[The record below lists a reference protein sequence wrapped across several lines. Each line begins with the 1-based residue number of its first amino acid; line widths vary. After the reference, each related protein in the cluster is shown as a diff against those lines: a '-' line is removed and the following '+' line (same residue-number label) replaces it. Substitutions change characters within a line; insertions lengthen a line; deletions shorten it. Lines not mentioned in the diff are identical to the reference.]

1 MGLKVF
7 PFPLIPFVL
16 ALAAG
21 IVAGKSLLPN
31 GFQISIGIII
41 SFLIFLFYFLKAR
54 KQLFPSINFGIAT
67 AVLAFFIGIGLH
79 FLHFQPNRAN
89 HYSHLLKTEYN
100 YVSGTVSKVLKSSA
114 KNHKYEFEIQS
125 INQKKAAGKIL
136 IYNKNDNPTQLKPGD
151 LLLFESQLQSVP
163 KNLNPYQFDYSNY
176 LANQHIF
183 HQVFLKPND
192 FKIIGNQSTFASFTH
207 FTREKLTSSFNHLNW
222 KPETQ
227 AFINALLFGQKNHL
241 EQETLT
247 SFTDAG
253 VMHVLAISGLHVGI
267 IYMFIAFALK
277 PLKCYKKGRLIE
289 LLLTLFLLWS
299 FAAITGFSAS
309 VSRAVT
315 LFSIIAI
322 GRFWNKRSSVYNSIA
337 ASALLLLLVNPNFI
351 FDIGFQLS
359 YSAVL
364 SIVLFQ
370 PFFERFYF
378 SKNKVSRYCVD
389 LILVSV
395 AAQIGVL
402 PLSLYYF
409 NQFPVL
415 FLVANILVI
424 PLITLLLLLGVLT
437 LILNFSFPM
446 LAQFPAVIIE
456 KIIDFM
462 TFYVGWISKFDTF
475 IIRNI
480 SFSASLCLVAYLMIA
495 CFLYW
500 LYQKKNKALI
510 YFLVSVILVQITY
523 VFSQTSAQLHHEM
536 LIFNTKGSLFA
547 IKKNEKTVFFSTS
560 PEDQIATISDYKR
573 GNFTENSTILPIE
586 NVYQF
591 GNRKILVIDASGYF
605 KIGINPDVVV
615 LIDNPKI
622 NLERVI
628 KELQPKTI
636 IADNS
641 NSFYKINQW
650 KQTCEQE
657 KIPFHTTAEKGFYRI
672 K

>member
-21 IVAGKSLLPN
+21 IVAGKSFLPN
-31 GFQISIGIII
+31 GFQISIGIAI
-41 SFLIFLFYFLKAR
+41 SFLIFLLYFLKAR
-54 KQLFPSINFGIAT
+54 RQLFPSINFGIAT
-67 AVLAFFIGIGLH
+67 AVLAFFIGTGLH

-89 HYSHLLKTEYN
+89 HYSHLLKTENN
-100 YVSGTVSKVLKSSA
+100 YVTGTVSKILKSSA

-125 INQKKAAGKIL
+125 VNQKQAIGKIL
-136 IYNKNDNPTQLKPGD
+136 IYNKKDNPTQLKPGD
-151 LLLFESQLQSVP
+151 VVLFESQLQSVL
-163 KNLNPYQFDYSNY
+163 KNLNPYQFDYANY

-192 FKIIGNQSTFASFTH
+192 FKIIGNQSTFASFIH
-207 FTREKLTSSFNHLNW
+207 FTREKLTSSFHHLNW

-267 IYMFIAFALK
+267 IYIFIAFALK
-277 PLKCYKKGRLIE
+277 PLKRYKKGRLIE

-378 SKNKVSRYCVD
+378 SKNKISRYVVD

-409 NQFPVL
+409 NQFPIL

-424 PLITLLLLLGVLT
+424 PFVTLLLLLGVLT

-446 LAQFPAVIIE
+446 LAQFPAFIIE

-462 TFYVGWISKFDTF
+462 TFYVGWISEFDAF

-510 YFLVSVILVQITY
+510 YFLVSIILVQITY
-523 VFSQTSAQLHHEM
+523 VFTQTSAQLQHEM

-547 IKKNEKTVFFSTS
+547 IKKNTETTFFSTS
-560 PEDQIATISDYKR
+560 PEEQIATISDYNR

-586 NVYQF
+586 NVYLF
-591 GNRKILVIDASGYF
+591 GNRKILVIDDSGYF

-641 NSFYKINQW
+641 NSFYRINQW
-650 KQTCEQE
+650 KATCEQE
-657 KIPFHTTAEKGFYRI
+657 KIPFHATAEKGFYRI

>member
-16 ALAAG
+16 ALASG
-21 IVAGKSLLPN
+21 IVAGKSFLPN
-31 GFQISIGIII
+31 GFQISIGIAI
-41 SFLIFLFYFLKAR
+41 SFLIFLLYLLKAR
-54 KQLFPSINFGIAT
+54 RQLFPSINFGIAT
-67 AVLAFFIGIGLH
+67 AVLAFFIGTGLH

-89 HYSHLLKTEYN
+89 HYSNVLQTENN

-125 INQKKAAGKIL
+125 VNQKQAIGKIL
-136 IYNKNDNPTQLKPGD
+136 IYNKKDNLTQLKPGD
-151 LLLFESQLQSVP
+151 VVLFESQLQSVP
-163 KNLNPYQFDYSNY
+163 KNLNPYQFDYANY

-207 FTREKLTSSFNHLNW
+207 FTREKLTSSFDHLHW
-222 KPETQ
+222 KPETK

-241 EQETLT
+241 DQETLT

-277 PLKCYKKGRLIE
+277 PLKRYKKGRLIE

-299 FAAITGFSAS
+299 FAALTGFSAS

-337 ASALLLLLVNPNFI
+337 ASALLLLLINPNFI

-378 SKNKVSRYCVD
+378 SKNKVSRYVVD

-424 PLITLLLLLGVLT
+424 PLVTLLLLLGVLT
-437 LILNFSFPM
+437 LIFNFIFPM
-446 LAQFPAVIIE
+446 LAQFSAVIIE

-462 TFYVGWISKFDTF
+462 TFYVGWISEFDAF

-510 YFLVSVILVQITY
+510 YFLVSIILVQITY
-523 VFSQTSAQLHHEM
+523 VFSQTSAQLQHEM

-547 IKKNEKTVFFSTS
+547 IKKNTETTFFSTS
-560 PEDQIATISDYKR
+560 PEEQIATISDYNR

-586 NVYQF
+586 NVYLF
-591 GNRKILVIDASGYF
+591 GNRKILVIDDSGYF

-641 NSFYKINQW
+641 NSFYRVNQW
-650 KQTCEQE
+650 KATCEQE
-657 KIPFHTTAEKGFYRI
+657 KIPFHATAEKGFYRI

>member
-1 MGLKVF
+1 
-7 PFPLIPFVL
+7 
-16 ALAAG
+16 
-21 IVAGKSLLPN
+21 
-31 GFQISIGIII
+31 
-41 SFLIFLFYFLKAR
+41 
-54 KQLFPSINFGIAT
+54 
-67 AVLAFFIGIGLH
+67 
-79 FLHFQPNRAN
+79 
-89 HYSHLLKTEYN
+89 
-100 YVSGTVSKVLKSSA
+100 
-114 KNHKYEFEIQS
+114 
-125 INQKKAAGKIL
+125 
-136 IYNKNDNPTQLKPGD
+136 
-151 LLLFESQLQSVP
+151 LQSVP
-163 KNLNPYQFDYSNY
+163 KNLNPYQFDYANY

-207 FTREKLTSSFNHLNW
+207 FTREKLTSSFHHLNW

-277 PLKCYKKGRLIE
+277 PLKRYKKGRLIE

-299 FAAITGFSAS
+299 FAALTGFSAS

-378 SKNKVSRYCVD
+378 SKNKVSRYVVD

-409 NQFPVL
+409 NQFPIL

-424 PLITLLLLLGVLT
+424 PLVTLLLLLGVLT
-437 LILNFSFPM
+437 LILNFIFPM
-446 LAQFPAVIIE
+446 LAQFPALVIE

-510 YFLVSVILVQITY
+510 YFLVSIILVQITY
-523 VFSQTSAQLHHEM
+523 VFSQTSSQLQHEM
-536 LIFNTKGSLFA
+536 LVFNTKGSLFA
-547 IKKNEKTVFFSTS
+547 IKKN
-560 PEDQIATISDYKR
+560 
-573 GNFTENSTILPIE
+573 TENNIFQHFTRRA
-586 NVYQF
+586 NCNYF
-591 GNRKILVIDASGYF
+591 G
-605 KIGINPDVVV
+605 
-615 LIDNPKI
+615 
-622 NLERVI
+622 
-628 KELQPKTI
+628 LQ
-636 IADNS
+636 
-641 NSFYKINQW
+641 
-650 KQTCEQE
+650 
-657 KIPFHTTAEKGFYRI
+657 
-672 K
+672 

>member
-1 MGLKVF
+1 MKVF
-7 PFPLIPFVL
+7 AFPLIPFVL

-21 IVAGKSLLPN
+21 IVAGKSVLSN
-31 GFQISIGIII
+31 GYQISVGIVT
-41 SFLIFLFYFLKAR
+41 SFLVFLLYFLKAR
-54 KQLFPSINFGIAT
+54 KQLFPTTTFGIAT
-67 AVLAFFIGIGLH
+67 TVLAFFIGSGLH
-79 FLHFQPNRAN
+79 FLHFQPNREN
-89 HYSHLLKTEYN
+89 HYSNLLETENN
-100 YVSGTVSKVLKSSA
+100 YVSGIVSKVLKSSA
-114 KNHKYEFEIQS
+114 KNHKYEFEILS
-125 INQKKAAGKIL
+125 VNQKTAAGKIL
-136 IYNKNDNPTQLKPGD
+136 IYNKKDNPTQLKPGD
-151 LLLFESQLQSVP
+151 VVLFESQWQHIP
-163 KNLNPYQFDYSNY
+163 KHLNPYQFDYANY

-192 FKIIGNQSTFASFTH
+192 FKIIGNQFTFATLTH
-207 FTREKLTSSFNHLNW
+207 NTREKLTSSFHHLHW

-227 AFINALLFGQKNHL
+227 TFINALLFGQKNQL

-247 SFTDAG
+247 AFSDAG

-277 PLKCYKKGRLIE
+277 PLKRYKKGRLIE

-299 FAAITGFSAS
+299 FASITGFSAS

-315 LFSIIAI
+315 LFSSIAI

-337 ASALLLLLVNPNFI
+337 VSALLLLLANPNFI

-378 SKNKVSRYCVD
+378 SKNKISRYIVD

-415 FLVANILVI
+415 FLVANVLVI
-424 PLITLLLLLGVLT
+424 PLITLLLLLSVLT

-446 LAQFPAVIIE
+446 LAHFTAAIIE

-462 TFYVGWISKFDTF
+462 TFYVSWISKFDTF

-480 SFSASLCLVAYLMIA
+480 SFTVSLCWTAYFMIA

-510 YFLVSVILVQITY
+510 SFLVSIILVQITY
-523 VFSQTSAQLHHEM
+523 VFSQASAQLHDEM

-547 IKKNEKTVFFSTS
+547 IKKNTKTTFFSTS
-560 PEDQIATISDYKR
+560 PEEQIAAISDYKR
-573 GNFTENSTILPIE
+573 GIFLDNSTLLPIE
-586 NVYQF
+586 NIYQF
-591 GNRKILVIDASGYF
+591 GKQKILVIDASGYF
-605 KIGINPDVVV
+605 KIEINPDVIV

-628 KELQPKTI
+628 KELQPKII

-641 NSFYKINQW
+641 NSFYRINQW

-657 KIPFHTTAEKGFYRI
+657 KIPFHATAEKGFYRI

>member
-1 MGLKVF
+1 MKVI

-16 ALAAG
+16 ALALG
-21 IVAGKSLLPN
+21 IVAGKSFLPN
-31 GFQISIGIII
+31 GFQISIGIAI

-54 KQLFPSINFGIAT
+54 KQLFPSSVFGIST
-67 AVLAFFIGIGLH
+67 VVLAFFIGIGLH
-79 FLHFQPNRAN
+79 FLHFQPNRTN
-89 HYSHLLKTEYN
+89 HYSHLLQTENN
-100 YVSGTVSKVLKSSA
+100 YVSGVVSKVLKSSA

-125 INQKKAAGKIL
+125 VNQKQAIGKIL
-136 IYNKNDNPTQLKPGD
+136 IYNKKDNPTQLKPGD
-151 LLLFESQLQSVP
+151 IVLFESQLQNIP
-163 KNLNPYQFDYSNY
+163 KNLNPFQFDYANY
-176 LANQHIF
+176 LANRHIF

-192 FKIIGNQSTFASFTH
+192 FIIIGNQSTFATSAHFSREFLIASFDYLH
-207 FTREKLTSSFNHLNW
+207 W
-222 KPETQ
+222 KPETR

-241 EQETLT
+241 EPETLT

-267 IYMFIAFALK
+267 IYMFIAFVLK
-277 PLKCYKKGRLIE
+277 PLKQYKKGRIIE
-289 LLLTLFLLWS
+289 LFLTLFLLFS

-315 LFSIIAI
+315 MFSVVAI
-322 GRFWNKRSSVYNSIA
+322 GRFWNKNNSVYNSFA
-337 ASALLLLLVNPNFI
+337 VSALLLLLINPNFL

-364 SIVLFQ
+364 AIVVFQ
-370 PFFERFYF
+370 PFYRCFYF
-378 SKNKVSRYCVD
+378 SKNKVVRYCID

-395 AAQIGVL
+395 AAQMGVL

-409 NQFPVL
+409 NQFPTL
-415 FLVANILVI
+415 FLFANFLVI
-424 PLITLLLLLGVLT
+424 PLVTLLLLLGVLT
-437 LILNFSFPM
+437 LVLNFSFPI
-446 LAQFPAVIIE
+446 LAQFPAFFIE
-456 KIIDFM
+456 KIINFM
-462 TFYVGWISKFDTF
+462 TFYVGWVSKFDAF

-500 LYQKKNKALI
+500 LYQRKNKALI
-510 YFLVSVILVQITY
+510 YFLVSIILVQITY
-523 VFSQTSAQLHHEM
+523 VFSQTSAQLHDEM

-560 PEDQIATISDYKR
+560 PEEQITTISDYKR
-573 GNFTENSTILPIE
+573 GNFTQNSTILPIE

-605 KIGINPDVVV
+605 KISLNPDVVV

-628 KELQPKTI
+628 KELQPKII

-641 NSFYKINQW
+641 NSFYRINQW

-657 KIPFHTTAEKGFYRI
+657 KIPFHATAEKGFYRI

>member
-21 IVAGKSLLPN
+21 IVAGKSFLPN
-31 GFQISIGIII
+31 GFQISIGIAI
-41 SFLIFLFYFLKAR
+41 SFLLFLLYFLKAR
-54 KQLFPSINFGIAT
+54 KQLFPSINFGIA
-67 AVLAFFIGIGLH
+67 AAFLAFFIGTGLH

-89 HYSHLLKTEYN
+89 HYSHLLQTENN

-125 INQKKAAGKIL
+125 VNQKQAIGKIL
-136 IYNKNDNPTQLKPGD
+136 IYNKKDNPTQLKPGD
-151 LLLFESQLQSVP
+151 VVLFESQLQSVP
-163 KNLNPYQFDYSNY
+163 KNLNPYQFDYANY

-192 FKIIGNQSTFASFTH
+192 FKIIGNQSTFAFFTH
-207 FTREKLTSSFNHLNW
+207 FTREKLTSSFHHLHW

-277 PLKCYKKGRLIE
+277 PLKRYKKGRLIE

-378 SKNKVSRYCVD
+378 SKNKVGRYCVD

-424 PLITLLLLLGVLT
+424 PLVTLLLLLGVLT
-437 LILNFSFPM
+437 LILNFTFPM

-462 TFYVGWISKFDTF
+462 TFYVGWISKFDMF

-480 SFSASLCLVAYLMIA
+480 SFTASLCWTAYLMIT

-500 LYQKKNKALI
+500 LYQRKNKALVC
-510 YFLVSVILVQITY
+510 FLISIILVQITY
-523 VFSQTSAQLHHEM
+523 VFSQTSALLQHEM

-547 IKKNEKTVFFSTS
+547 IKKNTETTFFSTS
-560 PEDQIATISDYKR
+560 PEEQIATISDYKR
-573 GNFTENSTILPIE
+573 GNFLDNSTILPIE

-605 KIGINPDVVV
+605 KIGMNPDVVV

-628 KELQPKTI
+628 KELQPKSI

-641 NSFYKINQW
+641 NSFYRINQW

-657 KIPFHTTAEKGFYRI
+657 KIPFHATAEKGFYRI

>member
-1 MGLKVF
+1 LKVF
-7 PFPLIPFVL
+7 PFPLIPFTL

-21 IVAGKSLLPN
+21 IVAGKFFIPN
-31 GFQISIGIII
+31 GFQILFGIVIG
-41 SFLIFLFYFLKAR
+41 FLVFLLYFLKAK
-54 KQLFPSINFGIAT
+54 KQLYPSTSFGIST
-67 AVLAFFIGIGLH
+67 VFLAFFIGTGLH

-89 HYSHLLKTEYN
+89 HYSHLLKTENN
-100 YVSGTVSKVLKSSA
+100 YVSGTISKVLKSSA

-125 INQKKAAGKIL
+125 VNQKQAIGKIL
-136 IYNKNDNPTQLKPGD
+136 IYNKKDNPTQLKPGD
-151 LLLFESQLQSVP
+151 VVLFESQLQSVP
-163 KNLNPYQFDYSNY
+163 KNLNPYQFDYANY

-207 FTREKLTSSFNHLNW
+207 FTREKLTSSFHHLNW

-277 PLKCYKKGRLIE
+277 PLKRYKKGRLIE

-378 SKNKVSRYCVD
+378 SKNKISRYVVD

-424 PLITLLLLLGVLT
+424 PLVTLLLLLGVLT

-456 KIIDFM
+456 NIIDFM

-510 YFLVSVILVQITY
+510 YFLVSIILVQITF
-523 VFSQTSAQLHHEM
+523 VFSQTSSQLNEEM
-536 LIFNTKGSLFA
+536 VVFNTKGSLFA
-547 IKKNEKTVFFSTS
+547 IKKNEKTTFFSTS
-560 PEDQIATISDYKR
+560 PEDQIAIFQITK
-573 GNFTENSTILPIE
+573 EVILQKTAQFYPLKMYIYLEIE
-586 NVYQF
+586 RY
-591 GNRKILVIDASGYF
+591 
-605 KIGINPDVVV
+605 
-615 LIDNPKI
+615 
-622 NLERVI
+622 
-628 KELQPKTI
+628 
-636 IADNS
+636 
-641 NSFYKINQW
+641 W
-650 KQTCEQE
+650 
-657 KIPFHTTAEKGFYRI
+657 
-672 K
+672 

>member
-1 MGLKVF
+1 
-7 PFPLIPFVL
+7 
-16 ALAAG
+16 
-21 IVAGKSLLPN
+21 
-31 GFQISIGIII
+31 
-41 SFLIFLFYFLKAR
+41 
-54 KQLFPSINFGIAT
+54 
-67 AVLAFFIGIGLH
+67 
-79 FLHFQPNRAN
+79 
-89 HYSHLLKTEYN
+89 
-100 YVSGTVSKVLKSSA
+100 LKSSA

-125 INQKKAAGKIL
+125 VNQKQAIGKIL
-136 IYNKNDNPTQLKPGD
+136 IYNKKDNPTQLKPGD
-151 LLLFESQLQSVP
+151 VVLFESQLQNIP
-163 KNLNPYQFDYSNY
+163 KNLNPFQFDYANY
-176 LANQHIF
+176 LANRHIF

-192 FKIIGNQSTFASFTH
+192 FIIIGNQSTFATSAHFLREFLIASFDYLH
-207 FTREKLTSSFNHLNW
+207 W
-222 KPETQ
+222 KPEPR

-241 EQETLT
+241 EPETLT

-277 PLKCYKKGRLIE
+277 PLKRYKKGRLIE

-378 SKNKVSRYCVD
+378 NKNKISRYCVD

-409 NQFPVL
+409 NQFPIL
-415 FLVANILVI
+415 FLVANIFVI
-424 PLITLLLLLGVLT
+424 PLVTLLILLGVLT
-437 LILNFSFPM
+437 LVLNFSFPI
-446 LAQFPAVIIE
+446 LAQFPAFFIE
-456 KIIDFM
+456 KIINFM
-462 TFYVGWISKFDTF
+462 TFYVGWVSKFDAF

-500 LYQKKNKALI
+500 LYQRKNKALI
-510 YFLVSVILVQITY
+510 YFLVSIILVQITY
-523 VFSQTSAQLHHEM
+523 VFSQTSAQLHDEM
-536 LIFNTKGSLFA
+536 LIFNTKESLFA
-547 IKKNEKTVFFSTS
+547 IKKNEKTVFFSIS
-560 PEDQIATISDYKR
+560 PEEQITTISDYKR
-573 GNFTENSTILPIE
+573 GNFTQNSTILPIE

-605 KIGINPDVVV
+605 KISLNPDVVV

-628 KELQPKTI
+628 KELQPKII

-641 NSFYKINQW
+641 NSFYRINQW

-657 KIPFHTTAEKGFYRI
+657 KIPFHATAEKGFYRI

>member
-1 MGLKVF
+1 LKVF
-7 PFPLIPFVL
+7 AFPLIPFVL

-21 IVAGKSLLPN
+21 IVAEKSFLSN
-31 GFQISIGIII
+31 GFQITIGIAI
-41 SFLIFLFYFLKAR
+41 SFLVFLFYFFKTR
-54 KQLFPSINFGIAT
+54 KQLFPTTTFGIAT
-67 AVLAFFIGIGLH
+67 TVLAFFIGSGLH
-79 FLHFQPNRAN
+79 FLHFQPNREN
-89 HYSHLLKTEYN
+89 HYSNVLETENN
-100 YVSGTVSKVLKSSA
+100 YVTGVVSKVLKSSA
-114 KNHKYEFEIQS
+114 KNHKYEFEMLS
-125 INQKKAAGKIL
+125 VNQKTASGKIL
-136 IYNKNDNPTQLKPGD
+136 IYNKKDNPTQLKPGD
-151 LLLFESQLQSVP
+151 IVLFESQWQHIP
-163 KNLNPYQFDYSNY
+163 KHLNPYQFDYANY

-192 FKIIGNQSTFASFTH
+192 FTIIGNQFTFASLTH
-207 FTREKLTSSFNHLNW
+207 YTREKLTSSYHHLHW

-227 AFINALLFGQKNHL
+227 AFINALLFGQKNQL

-247 SFTDAG
+247 AFSDAG

-277 PLKCYKKGRLIE
+277 PLKRYKKGRLIE

-315 LFSIIAI
+315 LFSSIAI
-322 GRFWNKRSSVYNSIA
+322 GRFWNKISSVYNSIA
-337 ASALLLLLVNPNFI
+337 VSALLLLLANPNFI

-378 SKNKVSRYCVD
+378 SKNKISRYCVD

-409 NQFPVL
+409 NQFPIL

-437 LILNFSFPM
+437 LILNFLVPM
-446 LAQFPAVIIE
+446 LAQFPAFAIE

-480 SFSASLCLVAYLMIA
+480 SFSASLCLVAYFMIV

-510 YFLVSVILVQITY
+510 YFLVSIILVQITY
-523 VFSQTSAQLHHEM
+523 VFSQTSAQLHDEM

-547 IKKNEKTVFFSTS
+547 IKKNTETTFFSTS
-560 PEDQIATISDYKR
+560 PEEQIATISDYKR
-573 GNFTENSTILPIE
+573 GNFSDKSTILPIE
-586 NVYQF
+586 YIYQF
-591 GNRKILVIDASGYF
+591 EKQKILVIDASGYF
-605 KIGINPDVVV
+605 KIEINPDIIV

-628 KELQPKTI
+628 KELQPKII

-641 NSFYKINQW
+641 NSFYKIKQW

-657 KIPFHTTAEKGFYRI
+657 KIPFHATAEKGFYRI

>member
-1 MGLKVF
+1 MKVF
-7 PFPLIPFVL
+7 PFPLIPFTL

-21 IVAGKSLLPN
+21 IVAGKFFLPN
-31 GFQISIGIII
+31 SFQILFGIAIG
-41 SFLIFLFYFLKAR
+41 FLVFLLYFLKAK
-54 KQLFPSINFGIAT
+54 KQLLPTTSFGIST
-67 AVLAFFIGIGLH
+67 VFLAFFIGMGLH
-79 FLHFQPNRAN
+79 FLHFQPNREN
-89 HYSHLLKTEYN
+89 HYSHLLQPENN

-114 KNHKYEFEIQS
+114 KNHKYEFQIELV
-125 INQKKAAGKIL
+125 NQKKATGKIL
-136 IYNKNDNPTQLKPGD
+136 TYNKKDNPTQLHPGD
-151 LLLFESQLQSVP
+151 LVLFEAQLQSVP
-163 KNLNPYQFDYSNY
+163 KNLNPYQFDYANY

-192 FKIIGNQSTFASFTH
+192 FKIIGKQSSFASFTH
-207 FTREKLTSSFNHLNW
+207 SAREKLTSSFDHLHW
-222 KPETQ
+222 KPETK

-241 EQETLT
+241 DQETLT

-277 PLKCYKKGRLIE
+277 PLKRYKKGRLIE

-299 FAAITGFSAS
+299 FAALTGFSAS

-322 GRFWNKRSSVYNSIA
+322 GRFWNRRSSVYNSIA
-337 ASALLLLLVNPNFI
+337 ASALLLLLINPNFI

-378 SKNKVSRYCVD
+378 SKNKISRYCVD

-424 PLITLLLLLGVLT
+424 PLVTLLLLLGVLT
-437 LILNFSFPM
+437 LVLNFSFPI
-446 LAQFPAVIIE
+446 LAQFPAAIIE

-462 TFYVGWISKFDTF
+462 TFYVTWVSKFDTF

-480 SFSASLCLVAYLMIA
+480 SFTASLCLASYLMIS

-510 YFLVSVILVQITY
+510 YFLASIVLVQITF
-523 VFSQTSAQLHHEM
+523 VFSQTSSQLNEEM
-536 LIFNTKGSLFA
+536 VVFNTKGSLFA
-547 IKKNEKTVFFSTS
+547 IKKNEKTTFFSTL
-560 PEDQIATISDYKR
+560 PEDQITAISDYKR
-573 GNFTENSTILPIE
+573 GNFLDNTTILPIE

-641 NSFYKINQW
+641 NSFYRIIQW
-650 KQTCEQE
+650 KATCEQE
-657 KIPFHTTAEKGFYRI
+657 KIPFHATAEKGFFRL

>member
-21 IVAGKSLLPN
+21 IVAGKSFLPN
-31 GFQISIGIII
+31 GFQISIGIAI
-41 SFLIFLFYFLKAR
+41 SFLIFLLYFLKAR
-54 KQLFPSINFGIAT
+54 RQLFPSINFGIAT
-67 AVLAFFIGIGLH
+67 AVLAFFIGTGLH

-89 HYSHLLKTEYN
+89 HYSHLLKTENN
-100 YVSGTVSKVLKSSA
+100 YVTGTVSKILKSSA

-125 INQKKAAGKIL
+125 VNQKQAIGKIL
-136 IYNKNDNPTQLKPGD
+136 IYNKKDNPTQLKPGD
-151 LLLFESQLQSVP
+151 VVLFESQLQSVL
-163 KNLNPYQFDYSNY
+163 KNLNPYQFDYANY

-192 FKIIGNQSTFASFTH
+192 FKIIGNQSTFASFIH
-207 FTREKLTSSFNHLNW
+207 FTREKLTSSFHHLNW

-267 IYMFIAFALK
+267 IYIFIAFALK
-277 PLKCYKKGRLIE
+277 PLKRYKKGRLIE

-378 SKNKVSRYCVD
+378 SKNKISRYVVD

-409 NQFPVL
+409 NQFPIL

-424 PLITLLLLLGVLT
+424 PFVTLLLLLGVLT
-437 LILNFSFPM
+437 LILNFIFPM
-446 LAQFPAVIIE
+446 LAQFPAFAIE

-510 YFLVSVILVQITY
+510 YFLVSIILVQITY
-523 VFSQTSAQLHHEM
+523 VFSQTSAQLQHEM

-547 IKKNEKTVFFSTS
+547 IKKNTETTFFSTS
-560 PEDQIATISDYKR
+560 PEEQIATISDYNR

-586 NVYQF
+586 NVYLF
-591 GNRKILVIDASGYF
+591 GNRKILVIDDSGYF

-641 NSFYKINQW
+641 NSFYRINQW
-650 KQTCEQE
+650 KATCEQE
-657 KIPFHTTAEKGFYRI
+657 KIPFHATAEKGFYRI

>member
-1 MGLKVF
+1 
-7 PFPLIPFVL
+7 
-16 ALAAG
+16 
-21 IVAGKSLLPN
+21 LL
-31 GFQISIGIII
+31 
-41 SFLIFLFYFLKAR
+41 
-54 KQLFPSINFGIAT
+54 QL
-67 AVLAFFIGIGLH
+67 
-79 FLHFQPNRAN
+79 
-89 HYSHLLKTEYN
+89 
-100 YVSGTVSKVLKSSA
+100 
-114 KNHKYEFEIQS
+114 
-125 INQKKAAGKIL
+125 
-136 IYNKNDNPTQLKPGD
+136 
-151 LLLFESQLQSVP
+151 
-163 KNLNPYQFDYSNY
+163 
-176 LANQHIF
+176 
-183 HQVFLKPND
+183 
-192 FKIIGNQSTFASFTH
+192 
-207 FTREKLTSSFNHLNW
+207 
-222 KPETQ
+222 
-227 AFINALLFGQKNHL
+227 
-241 EQETLT
+241 
-247 SFTDAG
+247 
-253 VMHVLAISGLHVGI
+253 
-267 IYMFIAFALK
+267 
-277 PLKCYKKGRLIE
+277 
-289 LLLTLFLLWS
+289 
-299 FAAITGFSAS
+299 TGFSAS

-378 SKNKVSRYCVD
+378 SKNKISRYVVD

-409 NQFPVL
+409 NQFPIL

-424 PLITLLLLLGVLT
+424 PFVTLLLLLGVLT
-437 LILNFSFPM
+437 LILNFIFPM
-446 LAQFPAVIIE
+446 LAQFPAFAIE

-462 TFYVGWISKFDTF
+462 TFYVGWISKFDAF

-510 YFLVSVILVQITY
+510 YFLVSIILVQITY
-523 VFSQTSAQLHHEM
+523 VFSQTSAQLQHEM

-547 IKKNEKTVFFSTS
+547 IKKNTETTFFSTS
-560 PEDQIATISDYKR
+560 PEEQIATISDYNR

-586 NVYQF
+586 NVYLF
-591 GNRKILVIDASGYF
+591 GNRKILVIDDSGYF

-641 NSFYKINQW
+641 NSFYRINQW
-650 KQTCEQE
+650 KATCEQE
-657 KIPFHTTAEKGFYRI
+657 KIPFHATAEKGFYRI

>member
-1 MGLKVF
+1 MKVF
-7 PFPLIPFVL
+7 PFPLIPFVI

-21 IVAGKSLLPN
+21 IVAGKFFAPN
-31 GFQISIGIII
+31 GIQIAIGITV
-41 SFLIFLFYFLKAR
+41 SFFIFLFYFLKAR
-54 KQLFPSINFGIAT
+54 KQLFPSTLFGSST
-67 AVLAFFIGIGLH
+67 AVLAFFIGTGLY
-79 FLHFQPNRAN
+79 FLHFQPNRAT
-89 HYSHLLKTEYN
+89 HYSHLLEKETN
-100 YVSGTVSKVLKSSA
+100 YVSGVVAKVLKSSA
-114 KNHKYEFEIQS
+114 KNHKYEFQIQS
-125 INQKKAAGKIL
+125 VNQKKASGKIL
-136 IYNKNDNPTQLKPGD
+136 IYNKKVNSIQLQPGD
-151 LLLFESQLQSVP
+151 LLLFESQWQAIP
-163 KNLNPYQFDYSNY
+163 KNLNPYQFDYANY

-183 HQVFLKPND
+183 HQVFLKPED
-192 FKIIGNQSTFASFTH
+192 FKIIGNQQTFASFTH
-207 FTREKLTSSFNHLNW
+207 FTREKLTSSFQHLHW

-227 AFINALLFGQKNHL
+227 AFVNALLFGQKNHL
-241 EQETLT
+241 EQDTLS

-277 PLKCYKKGRLIE
+277 PLKRFKKGRLIE
-289 LLLTLFLLWS
+289 LLLTLFFLWS

-370 PFFERFYF
+370 PFFEYFYY
-378 SKNKVSRYCVD
+378 SKNKISRYCVD

-424 PLITLLLLLGVLT
+424 PLVTLLLLLGVFT
-437 LILNFSFPM
+437 LILNFLFPM
-446 LAQFPAVIIE
+446 LAQFPAFVIE

-462 TFYVGWISKFDTF
+462 TFYVSWISKFDAF

-480 SFSASLCLVAYLMIA
+480 SFTVSLCLISYFVIGS
-495 CFLYW
+495 FLFW
-500 LYQKKNKALI
+500 LYQKKVKTFL
-510 YFLVSVILVQITY
+510 YFLVSIVVLQVGYMVTQIAGQLKQELV
-523 VFSQTSAQLHHEM
+523 
-536 LIFNTKGSLFA
+536 IFNTKGTLLA
-547 IKKNEKTVFFSTS
+547 VKQKGEIVFYTNAS
-560 PEDQIATISDYKR
+560 EDQAATISDYKR
-573 GNFTENSTILPIE
+573 GNFSEKSTILPLN
-586 NVYQF
+586 NVLLYQ
-591 GNRKILVIDASGYF
+591 NQKILVIDSTGYF
-605 KIGINPDVVV
+605 KITQKPDVVV
-615 LIDNPKI
+615 LTENPKI

-628 KELQPKTI
+628 KELQPKVVV
-636 IADNS
+636 ADNS
-641 NSFYKINQW
+641 NSFYRIFEW
-650 KQTCEQE
+650 EQTCEE
-657 KIPFHTTAEKGFYRI
+657 AAVLFHTTALKGFY
-672 K
+672 KME